1 MIILPET
8 MTEKQ
13 NKFLLFYAIDGM
25 KTALEKAN
33 VKEETVRGWMQCD
46 AFLTLMNSMRDSY
59 LSMASLHL
67 KKSAL
72 LLSERLT
79 DLLLREDNG
88 IAPRDRASLIIKA
101 LEMIRNFTMAK
112 DTSDLLRQSE
122 ALVGDH
128 SRFDGEEVTFEEV
141 R

>member
-33 VKEETVRGWMQCD
+33 VKEETVRGWMRCEE
-46 AFLTLMNSMRDSY
+46 FLSLMNSMRDSY

-72 LLSERLT
+72 LLSEKLT
-79 DLLLREDNG
+79 DLLLSDKHEIN
-88 IAPRDRASLIIKA
+88 PRDRASLIIKA

-122 ALVGDH
+122 ALAGSH
-128 SRFDGEEVTFEEV
+128 TRYEGAEVVFEEV

>member
-1 MIILPET
+1 
-8 MTEKQ
+8 
-13 NKFLLFYAIDGM
+13 
-25 KTALEKAN
+25 
-33 VKEETVRGWMQCD
+33 
-46 AFLTLMNSMRDSY
+46 
-59 LSMASLHL
+59 MASLHL

-79 DLLLREDNG
+79 ELLLNEENEMN
-88 IAPRDRASLIIKA
+88 ARDRASLIIKA

-122 ALVGDH
+122 AIAGSH
-128 SRFDGEEVTFEEV
+128 TRYEGAEVVFEEV